1 MEWNGYAYEMWEST
15 DERLQGK
22 WFFRIFGKSSGDY
35 PDDQLPPS
43 WSWPMLSGY
52 YESEGLASEA
62 LDRKI
67 KDLRVWECKTPEEV
81 RKVMADE

>member
-1 MEWNGYAYEMWEST
+1 MEWNGYSYEMWEST

-22 WFFRIFGKSSGDY
+22 WFFRIFGKSSGTGDY
-35 PDDQLPPS
+35 PDE
-43 WSWPMLSGY
+43 PMLSGY
-52 YESEGLASEA
+52 YESEEMASEA

-81 RKVMADE
+81 RKVFKSYE